1 MTELKTFNKKELE
14 DFVLSGDFKS
24 FDFLPISEHRAK
36 SQIRNLKALE
46 DQTLLVLAFY
56 DGKLAGYVGCFPDNY
71 LIDGKIFHYA
81 WLSTLFVS
89 EAFRGKRIAK
99 ALLNKMFEEY
109 DGNIIATEF
118 TKEAETLYNMLG
130 VFEYAYP
137 KAGKRYYF
145 RSDAAYIIPGKK
157 PGTKA
162 VKPLFQ
168 IADAVANSLIV
179 LKNSSIRK
187 PEFRFE
193 ILDHIDA
200 ESSEFMSKFRSRRN
214 ADEINIWIK
223 NPWVLKSNR
232 KEDKYLFSSYAEVF
246 KYVWVKIY
254 DDSHNLAACSLLQ
267 LRDGN
272 LKIPYLFSEASD
284 LDRFIDFLSYYIAGN
299 KVKTLT
305 SYQKELNLRIEKS
318 KIFPKI
324 YERNFERRYLYH
336 KELIQ
341 HLPEGFDPEYQ
352 DGDGDC
358 MMT

>member
-14 DFVLSGDFKS
+14 DFVSSGDFSS

-36 SQIRNLKALE
+36 SQVRNLKALD
-46 DQTLLVLAFY
+46 DQALLVLAFY

-89 EAFRGKRIAK
+89 EEFRGKRIAK
-99 ALLNKMFEEY
+99 TLLNKMFEEY

-118 TKEAETLYNMLG
+118 TKEAEALYNMLG
-130 VFEYAYP
+130 VFEYFYP
-137 KAGKRYYF
+137 KTGKRYYF
-145 RSDAAYIIPGKK
+145 RSDAAHMIPEKK

-162 VKPLFQ
+162 LKPLFQ
-168 IADAVANSLIV
+168 VGDAVANSLIAIKNSV
-179 LKNSSIRK
+179 LKK
-187 PEFRFE
+187 PGFRFE
-193 ILDHIDA
+193 ILDQIDA
-200 ESSEFMSKFRSRRN
+200 ESSEWMSKFRSKRN
-214 ADEINIWIK
+214 ADEINIFIK
-223 NPWVLKSNR
+223 NPWVLESKK
-232 KEDKYLFSSYAEVF
+232 KEDRYLFSSYAEVF
-246 KYVWVKIY
+246 KYVWIKIY
-254 DDSHNLAACSLLQ
+254 DGDSLAACSLLQ

-272 LKIPYLFSEASD
+272 LKIPYLFSEVSG
-284 LDRFIDFLSYYIAGN
+284 LDRFIDFLNYYIVSN

-305 SYQKELNLRIEKS
+305 SYQKELNKKLEES
-318 KIFPKI
+318 KAFPRI
-324 YERNFERRYLYH
+324 YERDFERRYLFH

>member
-14 DFVLSGDFKS
+14 DFVSSGDFRN

-36 SQIRNLKALE
+36 SQIKNLKAL
-46 DQTLLVLAFY
+46 DNQTLLVLAFY

-71 LIDGKIFHYA
+71 LIDGEIFHYA

-89 EAFRGKRIAK
+89 EEYRGKRIAK

-118 TKEAETLYNMLG
+118 TKEAEALYNMLG
-130 VFEYAYP
+130 VFEYVYP

-145 RSDAAYIIPGKK
+145 RSDAAYIIPEKK
-157 PGTKA
+157 PETKA
-162 VKPLFQ
+162 AKPLFQ
-168 IADAVANSLIV
+168 ITDAVANSLIT
-179 LKNSSIRK
+179 LKNSAIKK
-187 PEFRFE
+187 PGFRFE
-193 ILDHIDA
+193 ILDHIDT
-200 ESSEFMSKFRSRRN
+200 ESLEFMSEFRSRRN
-214 ADEINIWIK
+214 ADEINVFIK
-223 NPWVLKSNR
+223 NPWVLEGK
-232 KEDKYLFSSYAEVF
+232 KKDDQYLFSSYAEVF

-254 DDSHNLAACSLLQ
+254 DDNSNLAACSLLQ

-284 LDRFIDFLSYYIAGN
+284 LDGFIDFLSYYIVSN

-305 SYQKELNLRIEKS
+305 SYQKELNSRIEQS

-324 YERNFERRYLYH
+324 YERNFERRYLFH
-336 KELIQ
+336 KQLIQ

>member
-14 DFVLSGDFKS
+14 DFISSGDFRG

-36 SQIRNLKALE
+36 SQIRNLKAL
-46 DQTLLVLAFY
+46 DNQTLLVLAFY
-56 DGKLAGYVGCFPDNY
+56 EGKLAGYVGCFPDNY

-89 EAFRGKRIAK
+89 EEFRGKRIAK
-99 ALLNKMFEEY
+99 TLLNKMFEEY

-118 TKEAETLYNMLG
+118 TKEAEALYNVLG
-130 VFEYAYP
+130 VFEYMYP

-145 RSDAAYIIPGKK
+145 RSDAAHIIPAKK
-157 PGTKA
+157 PDAK
-162 VKPLFQ
+162 VLKPVFQ
-168 IADAVANSLIV
+168 ITDAVANSLIA
-179 LKNSSIRK
+179 LKNSAIRK

-200 ESSEFMSKFRSRRN
+200 ESAEFMSRFQAKRN
-214 ADEINIWIK
+214 ADEINVFIK
-223 NPWVLKSNR
+223 NPWVLESKK
-232 KEDKYLFSSYAEVF
+232 KEEKYLFSSYAEVF

-254 DDSHNLAACSLLQ
+254 DDNSNLKACSLLQ
-267 LRDGN
+267 LRDGS
-272 LKIPYLFSEASD
+272 LKIPYLFSEAAG
-284 LDRFIDFLSYYIAGN
+284 LDPFIEFLSYFIVSN

-305 SYQKELNLRIEKS
+305 SYQKDLNTKIEQS
-318 KIFPKI
+318 KTFPKI
-324 YERNFERRYLYH
+324 YERDFERRYLFH
-336 KELIQ
+336 KQLIQ
-341 HLPEGFDPEYQ
+341 HLPEGFGPQYQ

>member
-14 DFVLSGDFKS
+14 DFISSGEFS
-24 FDFLPISEHRAK
+24 SYDFLPISEHRAK
-36 SQIRNLKALE
+36 SQIRNPKALD

-118 TKEAETLYNMLG
+118 TKEAEALYNMLG
-130 VFEYAYP
+130 VFEYVYP
-137 KAGKRYYF
+137 KVGKRYYF
-145 RSDAAYIIPGKK
+145 RSDAAFIIPEKK

-162 VKPLFQ
+162 LKPLFQ
-168 IADAVANSLIV
+168 VADAAANSL
-179 LKNSSIRK
+179 LKVKNIAIKK

-193 ILDHIDA
+193 ILDQIDE
-200 ESSEFMSKFRSRRN
+200 ESSEFMSKFQCRRS
-214 ADEINIWIK
+214 AGEINVYMK
-223 NPWVLKSNR
+223 NPWVLESKK
-232 KEDKYLFSSYAEVF
+232 KEDQYLFSSYAEVF
-246 KYVWVKIY
+246 KYIWVKAYGI
-254 DDSHNLAACSLLQ
+254 NGELAACSLLQ

-272 LKIPYLFSEASD
+272 LKIPYLFSETSD
-284 LDRFIDFLSYYIAGN
+284 LDYFIEFLSYYIVQHKIKN
-299 KVKTLT
+299 LT
-305 SYQKELNLRIEKS
+305 SYQKELNKKLEKS

-324 YERNFERRYLYH
+324 YERDFERRYLFH
-336 KELIQ
+336 KQLIE
-341 HLPEGFDPEYQ
+341 HLPERFDPEYQ

>member
-14 DFVLSGDFKS
+14 DFISSGDFRG

-36 SQIRNLKALE
+36 SQIRNLKAL
-46 DQTLLVLAFY
+46 DNQTLLVLAFY
-56 DGKLAGYVGCFPDNY
+56 EGKLAGYVGCFPDNY

-89 EAFRGKRIAK
+89 EEFRGKRIAK
-99 ALLNKMFEEY
+99 TLLNKMFEEY

-118 TKEAETLYNMLG
+118 TKEAEALYNVLG
-130 VFEYAYP
+130 VFEYMYP

-145 RSDAAYIIPGKK
+145 RSDAAHIIPAKK
-157 PGTKA
+157 PDAK
-162 VKPLFQ
+162 VLKPVFQ
-168 IADAVANSLIV
+168 ITDAVANSLIA
-179 LKNSSIRK
+179 LKNSAIRK

-200 ESSEFMSKFRSRRN
+200 ESAEFMSRFQAKRN
-214 ADEINIWIK
+214 ADEINVFIK
-223 NPWVLKSNR
+223 NPWVLESKK
-232 KEDKYLFSSYAEVF
+232 KEEKYLFSSYAEVF

-254 DDSHNLAACSLLQ
+254 DDNSNLKACSLLQ
-267 LRDGN
+267 LRDGS
-272 LKIPYLFSEASD
+272 LKIPYLFSEAAG
-284 LDRFIDFLSYYIAGN
+284 LDPFIEFLSYFIVSN

-305 SYQKELNLRIEKS
+305 SYQKDLNTKIEQS
-318 KIFPKI
+318 KKFPKI
-324 YERNFERRYLYH
+324 YERDFERRYLFH
-336 KELIQ
+336 KQLIQ
-341 HLPEGFDPEYQ
+341 HLPEGFGPQYQ